1 MNYAMKEVSVNIQI
15 TLEIYALTYLL
26 SSIGVISL
34 LVSVFPSN
42 ETTNFSNN
50 LQFTIAWHMSTTSQ
64 INGMCP
70 MV

>member
-1 MNYAMKEVSVNIQI
+1 MKEVSVNIQI

-50 LQFTIAWHMSTTSQ
+50 LQFTIA
-64 INGMCP
+64 
-70 MV
+70 